1 MNVGVSKN
9 LIITLIKDTLESEL
23 VDLGGFS
30 HANLL
35 LDANNNIDIAS
46 KFVIFN
52 NNNEMIA
59 FLFCGY
65 SRIRSV
71 CSRNLKNNV
80 EIKMKLGD
88 ELGAVLLTPIV
99 SGDIEGI
106 EYSVWPYCNPLGSDL
121 GFIRRKIQLFQYR
134 PLVLNWLRNVNEY
147 SISSASEQ
155 EKIDDFV
162 HPLQRLMGNKSISMR
177 IKDEIEWQISCVET
191 RSWTPYFVLA
201 HNDLWE
207 GNLLVNKYNVKN
219 IYHGLTVID
228 WAGGS
233 YRSFAI
239 YDLVRISIS
248 LKVSRTVFLDE
259 LLAHCAILHCDKRNA
274 MGYLLAS
281 FAFLAENLDQF
292 PEDRFIQLLNDCFIF
307 LDERV
312 CNMKDRRR

>member
-1 MNVGVSKN
+1 MNIEVSRN
-9 LIITLIKDTLESEL
+9 LITDLVKEALESAITH
-23 VDLGGFS
+23 LGGFS
-30 HANLL
+30 HAEPLSDVDDNL
-35 LDANNNIDIAS
+35 DITT
-46 KFVIFN
+46 KYIIFN
-52 NNNEMIA
+52 DQNERVA
-59 FLFCGY
+59 FLFCDY
-65 SRIRSV
+65 SEIGSV
-71 CSRNLKNNV
+71 HARNLNYST
-80 EIKMKLGD
+80 EIKMKLGE
-88 ELGAVLLTPIV
+88 ELGVVLLTPIV

-121 GFIRRKIQLFQYR
+121 GFIRRKIELFQYR

-147 SISSASEQ
+147 TISGASEQ
-155 EKIDDFV
+155 EKIDDFI
-162 HPLQRLMGNKSISMR
+162 HPLQRLMGNKSIGMR
-177 IKDEIEWQISCVET
+177 IRDEIEWQISCVET

-219 IYHGLTVID
+219 VYHGLTVID

-248 LKVSRTVFLDE
+248 LKVSRAVFSDE

-281 FAFLAENLDQF
+281 FSFLAENLDKF
-292 PEDRFIQLLNDCFIF
+292 PEDRFIQLLNDCFYF
-307 LDERV
+307 LDER
-312 CNMKDRRR
+312 MQLQ